1 MEGALGMSAEAKPPG
16 KLLFGTA
23 GIPSFL
29 KNVSTSQAIETIAQL
44 GLDCFEIELVKS
56 HWLNSQAAEEI
67 NRTAKKHGIK
77 LSLHAS
83 YFINLNSPDK
93 GKRLASM
100 ERLLSAVRWAEKCGA
115 ESVVFHCGYYGQS
128 SPQEAFRQIK
138 SALQEIVSIIKI
150 ENSPVILRPETMG
163 RRSQFGTL
171 EEILFL
177 CREVEGLQP
186 CLDFSHIHAREG
198 KVNSYA
204 EFQRL
209 LLKVKKKLGP
219 EILQHLHLH
228 LAGVLY
234 NEQGEIKHINLEES
248 DFRFDEWIQALQD
261 LNVGGTVICESPDQ
275 SYDALLLQKL
285 YQGEWRAEEK
295 RFFEAHFK
303 PE

>member
-1 MEGALGMSAEAKPPG
+1 MSPDANQST
-16 KLLFGTA
+16 KLRFGTA

-29 KNVSTSQAIETIAQL
+29 KNVATSQAIETVARL

-56 HWLNSQAAEEI
+56 NWLNGETAQEI
-67 NRTAKKHGIK
+67 NQTAKRWGIK

-83 YFINLNSPDK
+83 YFINLNSPEE
-93 GKRLASM
+93 GKRLASI

-115 ESVVFHCGYYGQS
+115 ESVVFHCGYYGQR
-128 SPQEAFRQIK
+128 SPQESFHQVK
-138 SALQEIVSIIKI
+138 TTLKEIASILKI

-177 CREVEGLQP
+177 CREIEGLQP

-209 LLKVKKKLGP
+209 LLKVEKKLGKAA
-219 EILQHLHLH
+219 LKQLHLH

-234 NEQGEIKHINLEES
+234 NQQGEIRHINLEES
-248 DFRFDEWIQALQD
+248 DFRFDEWIQALKD
-261 LNVGGTVICESPDQ
+261 MNVEGTVICESPDQ
-275 SYDALLLQKL
+275 SRDALLLKKL
-285 YQGEWRAEEK
+285 YLGQLRSEEK
-295 RFFEAHFK
+295 NFFESQFK